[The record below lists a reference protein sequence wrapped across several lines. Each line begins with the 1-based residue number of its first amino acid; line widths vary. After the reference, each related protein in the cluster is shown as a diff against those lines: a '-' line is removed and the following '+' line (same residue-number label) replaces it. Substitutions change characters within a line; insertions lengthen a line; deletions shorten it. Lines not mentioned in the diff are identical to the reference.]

1 MKTCVIADASEVIR
15 KVARFHLEN
24 AGVKVFDAGDAEVAL
39 QLCREQ
45 LPDVLFLDWKL
56 PGMTTTSI
64 LSALRFSGHKRPTV
78 VYLATENDPQEV
90 SRAFAAGAKA
100 YLLKPFDKGMLMQKA
115 QEVAL
120 AS

>member
-1 MKTCVIADASEVIR
+1 MKTCLIADASDVIR

-24 AGVKVFDAGDAEVAL
+24 AGVTVLDAGDAETAL
-39 QLCREQ
+39 QVCREQ
-45 LPDVLFLDWKL
+45 LPDVLFLDWRL

-78 VYLATENDPQEV
+78 IYIATENDPTEI
-90 SRAFAAGAKA
+90 SRAFAAGAKG
-100 YLLKPFDKGMLMQKA
+100 YMLKPFDKGMLLAKV
-115 QEVAL
+115 QEFAL